1 MKVLILSVFCLVLIG
16 GLTAAS
22 VSLHSVQDQD
32 DISRRDMM
40 RTKLLLSQNIVEG
53 LTLSNF
59 DQVKKSGNEII
70 ELTKAEAWLTPKAP
84 DYQDYSNQFRKS
96 VELLI
101 ANAEE
106 KNIDGSAM
114 RFYDMTTNCI
124 DCHAYLN
131 KNQF

>member
-70 ELTKAEAWLTPKAP
+70 ELTKAEAWLTLKPRIIRITAISFAS
-84 DYQDYSNQFRKS
+84 QSN
-96 VELLI
+96 
-101 ANAEE
+101 
-106 KNIDGSAM
+106 
-114 RFYDMTTNCI
+114 C
-124 DCHAYLN
+124 
-131 KNQF
+131 